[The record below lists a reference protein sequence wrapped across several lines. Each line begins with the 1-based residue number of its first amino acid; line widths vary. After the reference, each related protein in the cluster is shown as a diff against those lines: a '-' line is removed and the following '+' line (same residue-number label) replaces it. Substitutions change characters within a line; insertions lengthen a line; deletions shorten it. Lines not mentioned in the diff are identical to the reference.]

1 MNGPHVL
8 SCLALFLALAASA
21 GDQIWPARREP
32 ATPAAVVSAS
42 IPVFERFYVSGWV
55 CPPTD
60 STNPARIAELADAGL
75 NLMLP
80 GLADQ
85 GRREDNLRRLDLA
98 AEHGIKCIV
107 WDNRFERIDPFD
119 PSTYGTLDSVV
130 ADYRSHP
137 AFLAYYLV
145 DEPRPPYDAL
155 GRYQELVR
163 ERDPEHSIFDNL
175 LGRAGHYTHDQ
186 WIGETQQYV
195 YLVKPMVVCN
205 DHYEFRVVGDRHQF
219 VENASGLAAIAR
231 AAGLPFW
238 SFIQLAR
245 HGDYRDI
252 GPGELKWQ
260 ASILLAFGAH
270 GIGYFTYWTPPPDST
285 IGWGPAVIDYEGRRT
300 HWFPVV
306 QSFDRLLRSAGDTIV
321 GLQWLATVH
330 AGSLPPGG
338 IWFAPNETVE
348 TVEGR
353 ATLGYFADTTG
364 VPYVLV
370 ANSDSLSARDVTLKL
385 GRATRACVLDEAHD
399 GWDSAICTPLPAD
412 RRLTLALEAGSFALV
427 RLEGDAVGSVTGGA
441 LVLDV
446 APTPARGRV
455 RLAIARAGRDAR
467 VEIVDAGGR
476 RAWSRRVP
484 PGQSAFEWSGERDS
498 GGRAPAGLYFARV
511 EDARG
516 VAARRIVWLGAR

>member
-1 MNGPHVL
+1 LL
-8 SCLALFLALAASA
+8 SCLTLLLALVTVAA
-21 GDQIWPARREP
+21 GDQIHPPRREL
-32 ATPAAVVSAS
+32 ATPAALRSAS
-42 IPVFERFYVSGWV
+42 IPAFDRFYVSGWV
-55 CPPTD
+55 CPPSD
-60 STNPARIAELADAGL
+60 STNPSRIAELADAGL

-98 AEHGIKCIV
+98 AARGIRCIV

-119 PSTYGTLDSVV
+119 PSTYATLDSVV
-130 ADYRSHP
+130 ADYGNHP
-137 AFLAYYLV
+137 GFLGYYLV
-145 DEPRPPYDAL
+145 DEPRAPFDAL
-155 GRYQELVR
+155 RRYQELVR
-163 ERDPEHSIFDNL
+163 ARDPDHSIFNNL
-175 LGRAGHYTHDQ
+175 SGRSGFSTHDQ
-186 WIGETQQYV
+186 WIANNQQYV
-195 YLVKPMVVCN
+195 DQVKPMVVCN
-205 DHYEFRVVGDRHQF
+205 DHYEFRQVGDRHQF

-238 SFIQLAR
+238 SFILLTR
-245 HGDYRDI
+245 HGDFRDI
-252 GPGELKWQ
+252 GPGELEWQ

-285 IGWGPAVIDYEGRRT
+285 IGWGPAVIDDQGRRT
-300 HWFPVV
+300 AWYPVV

-330 AGSLPPGG
+330 AGSLPAGG
-338 IWFAPNETVE
+338 IWFASNETVE
-348 TVEGR
+348 AVEGR
-353 ATLGYFADTTG
+353 ATLGYFSDTTG

-370 ANSDSLSARDVTLKL
+370 ANSDSLSAREITLKL

-399 GWDSAICTPLPAD
+399 DWGAATCTPLPAD
-412 RRLTLALEAGSFALV
+412 RRLTLALPAGSFALV

-455 RLAIARAGRDAR
+455 RLAIARAGNDAR

-476 RAWSRRVP
+476 RFWSRRVL
-484 PGQSAFEWSGERDS
+484 PGESAFEWNGERDS

-516 VAARRIVWLGAR
+516 VAARRIVWLGSR